1 MTFAEA
7 QAHLVFAVTIKLVTV
22 KTGFAIEKQ
31 LVKDIAMNKRQE
43 LTKHPRYT
51 GQKTR
56 HKFTLFS
63 RSGRGLSAGTTLDW
77 DSAWKTTPWRVI
89 T

>member
-7 QAHLVFAVTIKLVTV
+7 QAHLVYAVTSKQVTIT
-22 KTGFAIEKQ
+22 TGFAIEKQ

-43 LTKHPRYT
+43 LTKHPSYT
-51 GQKTR
+51 GQRTA

-77 DSAWKTTPWRVI
+77 DSAWKTTPWRVL